1 MKATK
6 TNSGFTLIEVLMV
19 VAIIAIIASIAYPSY
34 MDSVRRS
41 NRSDAQTEMM
51 DLAQRLQRC
60 YTAHAS
66 FNDAA
71 NCAVFTDIND
81 DGYVTR
87 EGFYRI
93 TFAAGTVSATT
104 YTLAATAIA
113 GPQIGDTD
121 CDTEMTLAH
130 TGARAPAACW

>member
-19 VAIIAIIASIAYPSY
+19 VAIIGIIAAIAYPSY

-41 NRSDAQTEMM
+41 NRSDAQAEMM

-66 FNDAA
+66 FNNAA
-71 NCAVFTDIND
+71 CAVFTDIKD

-87 EGFYRI
+87 ERFYRI
-93 TFAAGTVSATT
+93 TFAPGTDSATT

-121 CDTEMTLAH
+121 CDTEMRLAH
-130 TGARAPAACW
+130 TGAKSPEACW